1 MFLSNSELLAA
12 IVALTAGYLVYKNV
26 MDRTSSRKAAF
37 WWAFAAAM
45 LPVIFVPAY
54 IIFRIY
60 TYFKQKNKA

>member
-12 IVALTAGYLVYKNV
+12 IVALTAGYLVYKNII
-26 MDRTSSRKAAF
+26 DRNGSRKAAF

-45 LPVIFVPAY
+45 LPVVFVPAY

-60 TYFKQKNKA
+60 THFKQKNKA

>member
-26 MDRTSSRKAAF
+26 MDRGGTRKAAF

-45 LPVIFVPAY
+45 LPVVFVPAY
-54 IIFRIY
+54 VIFRIY
-60 TYFKQKNKA
+60 AHFKHKNKA